1 MKLWSSLRIKVMTF
15 MHLAWIQNLITE
27 VIQNLISNRFC
38 DRHLSQDAV
47 YAVLVDL
54 VRYNMKGPETG
65 FI

>member
-1 MKLWSSLRIKVMTF
+1 MTF

-27 VIQNLISNRFC
+27 VIQNLISNRFR